1 MLPPGQG
8 SRVPVPSR
16 TFSLR
21 FSMLGASVKVG
32 ESGPKVDEN
41 RKWIQRWLKPPDL
54 SWVGCG
60 KRQKTTNQEKPQN
73 PLNAEATPISHSNY
87 EPPCIPNKDGN
98 IDESSPALPL
108 SS

>member
-41 RKWIQRWLKPPDL
+41 RKRIQR
-54 SWVGCG
+54 
-60 KRQKTTNQEKPQN
+60 
-73 PLNAEATPISHSNY
+73 
-87 EPPCIPNKDGN
+87 
-98 IDESSPALPL
+98 
-108 SS
+108 